1 MDFYIKTGNDPFSPR
16 VTINTVL
23 LDNTIDAEI
32 VGPLGSETTT
42 TKKITNS
49 ITANFTISSKQNSL
63 DYWISDVDY
72 LSYVKVMFF
81 LLEKTSDVS
90 NLINAA
96 QQGMAYLNLYIMTH
110 DTKYKVLSLSEIVD
124 LSEVSL
130 QDYTFSTEQL
140 IVFSDIDEEKDII
153 LVAMPY
159 IDFSSY
165 FSENGLD
172 DEIGQSLVNTFYNI
186 ETYQY
191 NILINKNIIDDK
203 ISRVVLTDVRELKKF
218 KSEILSLL
226 PPPTKIPTIEDKV
239 SYFSDIFTSFDYN
252 KNTIKN
258 YFFFNIRNFIEDN
271 CGIKKIFNNLSIDEL
286 ETTLIK
292 NKSIFFEIFR
302 NDEEQSVCS
311 FSCSLQKVKGNKN
324 VSMMNKLNNS
334 DLVCLSFLDAFPS
347 TKKASFFY
355 KIKVSFSDPF
365 VKKYYDRSTNPYS
378 GLYFSVVNDLS
389 IIQTYVEDPRNT
401 NSSTTKFVSP
411 TTAPIINKN
420 NLIINFFKIYNLFV
434 PAKKEITKEK
444 IQLISTALDFNKSTI
459 LVYND
464 FISYVTQTLSQIEQF
479 FISYGNSV
487 TSFSK
492 NSKILNFKI
501 NDYYFAREN
510 TNESGYETIKFYN
523 EINNNT
529 IKRYDLLS
537 SSLDQTNE
545 ITYKIINSVLNLS
558 DEQYSY
564 LPNNECISSLLELE
578 GTIIYKND
586 EKTKIKSSNQAI
598 DIFGSSN
605 SYNQTIGRVDVS
617 EIDTKKQYSLSKQQ
631 TDNSQLK
638 NIIINF
644 KDAIMKF
651 QLYFL
656 DEMRSEFLIPKVT
669 TVVYN
674 IKTKEWINLNSINKR
689 KTSSTY
695 LAKTIYK
702 VENNKKSIYS
712 YNSVIPPI
720 NEEYFMLEII
730 NGNVKAATNPSD
742 YSTPT
747 SI

>member
-16 VTINTVL
+16 ITVNTIL

-32 VGPLGSETTT
+32 VGPSGIETTT

-72 LSYVKVMFF
+72 LNYVKVMFF
-81 LLEKTSDVS
+81 LLETSDDVL
-90 NLINAA
+90 NLTNAA
-96 QQGMAYLNLYIMTH
+96 KQGMAYVNLYIMTH
-110 DTKYKVLSLSEIVD
+110 NTKYKVLSLSEIVD

-140 IVFSDIDEEKDII
+140 IVFSEIDEEKDII
-153 LVAMPY
+153 LVAIPY
-159 IDFSSY
+159 IDFASY
-165 FSENGLD
+165 FSDNGLD
-172 DEIGQSLVNTFYNI
+172 DEIGQSLVSTFYNI

-226 PPPTKIPTIEDKV
+226 PPPAKIPTTEDKV
-239 SYFSDIFTSFDYN
+239 SYFSDVFTSFDYN

-258 YFFFNIRNFIEDN
+258 YFFFNIKNFIEDN

-286 ETTLIK
+286 ERTLVK
-292 NKSIFFEIFR
+292 NKSIFFQIFR
-302 NDEEQSVCS
+302 NDEEESVCS
-311 FSCSLQKVKGNKN
+311 FSCSLQKTKGDKN
-324 VSMMNKLNNS
+324 VSMINKLNNS
-334 DLVCLSFLDAFPS
+334 DLVCLSFLDTFPS

-365 VKKYYDRSTNPYS
+365 VKQYYNTSTSPYS
-378 GLYFSVVNDLS
+378 GLYFSAINDLS
-389 IIQTYVEDPRNT
+389 IIQTYVEDPRNS
-401 NSSTTKFVSP
+401 NSTTTKFTSP

-434 PAKKEITKEK
+434 PTKKEITKEK

-464 FISYVTQTLSQIEQF
+464 FISYVTQTLSQVEQF
-479 FISYGNSV
+479 LVSYGNSV
-487 TSFSK
+487 SSYSK
-492 NSKILNFKI
+492 NSKVLNFKT
-501 NDYYFAREN
+501 NDYYFDRAN
-510 TNESGYETIKFYN
+510 TDESGYETIKFYN
-523 EINNNT
+523 EVNNSS
-529 IKRYDLLS
+529 IKRYDLS
-537 SSLDQTNE
+537 SSPIDQTNE

-558 DEQYSY
+558 DGQYSY
-564 LPNNECISSLLELE
+564 LPNNECISNLLELE
-578 GTIIYKND
+578 GTIVYKNN
-586 EKTKIKSSNQAI
+586 EKAKIQSSTQAI

-605 SYNQTIGRVDVS
+605 TNNETIGRVRVS
-617 EIDTKKQYSLSKQQ
+617 ELNSKKQYNLSKQQ
-631 TDNSQLK
+631 IENSQLK

-644 KDAIMKF
+644 KDAMIKF

-656 DEMRSEFLIPKVT
+656 DEMRNEFLIPKIT

-674 IKTKEWINLNSINKR
+674 VKTKQWINLSSINKR

-702 VENNKKSIYS
+702 VENNKKNIYS
-712 YNSVIPPI
+712 YNGVVPPI
-720 NEEYFMLEII
+720 NEEYFVLQIT
-730 NGNVKAATNPSD
+730 NGNVKPVINTSDSSAPS
-742 YSTPT
+742 SL
-747 SI
+747 